1 MGTPLMAPSSN
12 TASRNT
18 VRNRDRRDTT
28 LHPADA
34 GDRLQAVRGGRDPR
48 ASATSWMMSS
58 FGGMN
63 MAGMGGRDAV
73 ADPSDAGMRDTLSEA
88 MTNSARAV
96 DGATGQEEVASLPR

>member
-1 MGTPLMAPSSN
+1 
-12 TASRNT
+12 
-18 VRNRDRRDTT
+18 
-28 LHPADA
+28 
-34 GDRLQAVRGGRDPR
+34 
-48 ASATSWMMSS
+48 MMSS